1 MKIQNWTFHYPGFE
15 PLACQAPCTMYSVLY
30 DHGKIPDPHYGLNER
45 ELQYLAQKDCTFEAR
60 FAVSAGDLAKDHTEL
75 VFYGLDTICHI
86 YLNGQ
91 LLDRVQNMHRTYCY
105 EVRALLAE
113 GENVLTLDFKSPLK
127 YFAREQQRHYL
138 YMNDGDTIPG
148 AAHLRKAMYQSGWDW
163 GPTLPD
169 IGIWRSVELRSYNAD
184 RIDYTVISQDHHDGV
199 VDVTVRA
206 ESLYGIGQL
215 FVTLN
220 GQKVKVV
227 NGEAVIRVED
237 PKLWWVRGYGEQP
250 LYDLT
255 IQLVHEGTVLDTQRK
270 RIGLRT
276 LTVSTEPDADKR
288 GSEFCFVINGVKI
301 FSMGANYIPMD
312 NLLSRVTDR
321 RLEDHIRWALDANF
335 NTLRVWGGGYYPEDK
350 FFDLCDEAGILVWE
364 DFMVACANI
373 WFTESM
379 ANEFRREAID
389 NLTRLNHHASLGLL
403 CGNNEMEDM
412 IPNAGAQNTELVRHD
427 YMHLY
432 EQLLPELCR
441 AYAPDTFYWPS
452 SPSSGGGFD
461 DPGSHARGDTHYWAV
476 YHGGLPLTA
485 YRQNHFRFCS
495 EYGFESLPS
504 IKTIRAFCEEK
515 DRNLL
520 SRVMDNHQKC
530 KTGNGKLLRYLADYY
545 LYPTKFEDLIYATQ
559 LLQADAIKYGV
570 EHFRRERG
578 WCMGSTYWQFND
590 CWPVASWSS
599 VDSFGRYKALHYAA
613 KKFYAPVAMG
623 LFLEKGRLTVNIAN
637 ETMADFRGSIRLQL
651 RKNDFT
657 LLEEK
662 TGTVEVEALTSSDV
676 SGWKLPQ
683 TDIYSTYVT
692 ADLYD
697 ETGALVMRQMELMVP
712 PKHFDWIQPDIHAEF
727 ADCPEGVQITLTSDV
742 FAKGIC
748 VDFEGFDCVLS
759 DNFFSLTDPEPY
771 RIIAR
776 TDRGAQA
783 LARAL
788 TLKSVFNIR

>member
-1 MKIQNWTFHYPGFE
+1 MKIQNWTFLYPGYE
-15 PLACQAPCTMYSVLY
+15 PLACQAPCTMYSVLF
-30 DHGKIPDPHYGLNER
+30 DHGKIPDPFYGTNER
-45 ELQYLAQKDCTFEAR
+45 DLQYLGEKDCAFTATFTVDAETR
-60 FAVSAGDLAKDHTEL
+60 SRQYQEL
-75 VFYGLDTICHI
+75 FFYGLDTIYNI

-105 EVRALLAE
+105 SVREFLVE
-113 GENVLTLDFKSPLK
+113 GENTLRLDFKSPLK
-127 YFAREQQRHYL
+127 YFAREQHRHYL
-138 YMNDGDTIPG
+138 YMNDGDTVPG

-169 IGIWRSVELRSYNAD
+169 IGIWREVELRAWDYD
-184 RIDYTVISQDHHDGV
+184 RIDTTVLSQDHHDGV
-199 VDVTVRA
+199 VDVTVKVDTLTG
-206 ESLYGIGQL
+206 EGDV
-215 FVTLN
+215 FVTLD
-220 GQKVKVV
+220 GQRSQVRD
-227 NGEAVIRVED
+227 GEVTIRVED

-255 IQLVHEGTVLDTQRK
+255 IELVHGDALLETQRR

-276 LTVSTEPDADKR
+276 LTVSTEVDADKK

-312 NLLSRVTDR
+312 NLLSRVTDQ
-321 RLEDHIRWALDANF
+321 RLEEHIRWALDANF

-350 FFDLCDEAGILVWE
+350 FYDLCDEHGIIVWQ

-373 WFTESM
+373 WFTDAM
-379 ANEFRREAID
+379 ANEFRWEAMD

-412 IPNAGAQNTELVRHD
+412 ILNAGAQNTELVRHD
-427 YMHLY
+427 YLHLY
-432 EQLLPELCR
+432 EELLPEMCR
-441 AYAPDTFYWPS
+441 EFAPDTFYWGS

-461 DPGSHARGDTHYWAV
+461 DPGNHARGDTHYWAV

-504 IKTIRAFCEEK
+504 MKTIRSFCEEK
-515 DRNLL
+515 DMNLL
-520 SRVMDNHQKC
+520 SRVMETHQKC
-530 KTGNGKLLRYLADYY
+530 KTGNGKLLRYLSDYY
-545 LYPTKFEDLIYATQ
+545 LYPAKFEDLVYATQ

-623 LFLEKGRLTVNIAN
+623 LFLEKGKLTVNIAN
-637 ETMADFRGSIRLQL
+637 ETMADFRGSIHLSL
-651 RKNDFT
+651 RTSDLT
-657 LLEEK
+657 VLDEK
-662 TGTVEVEALTSSDV
+662 DRTVEVEALTSEDIFV
-676 SGWKLPQ
+676 YKVPQ
-683 TDIYSTYVT
+683 VDIYDTYLAV
-692 ADLYD
+692 DLFD
-697 ETGALVMRQMELMVP
+697 ENGELVMRQMELMVP
-712 PKHFDWIQPDIHAEF
+712 SKYFNWRKPTVTTAFRDTKD
-727 ADCPEGVQITLTSDV
+727 GVELEVSADV
-742 FAKGIC
+742 FAKGVCI
-748 VDFEGFDCVLS
+748 DFRDFDCVLS
-759 DNFFSLTDPEPY
+759 DNFFSLTDGKPY
-771 RIIAR
+771 RVTLR
-776 TDRGAQA
+776 TDRS
-783 LARAL
+783 ARELEEAV
-788 TLKSVFNIR
+788 TVKTVYDIR